1 MRLRGLSP
9 RDRSRPVAALAMLAV
24 VSLAAACSSSAG
36 SGSDGSQGDG
46 SESGEASATSTP
58 FAFESNVRPNAQA
71 VPVDTQLELTA
82 TEGTFSRVKVVGE
95 GEESV
100 PLPGRTSDDGS
111 TWTASELLEPGSTY
125 TVRTTGSGDDG
136 ETVRQR
142 LVFNTADLTLDEQ
155 TYPNITPLDGETVG
169 VGMPVIIQFDVPV
182 TDKASIERHLRV
194 EASGPVDGAV
204 DGAWSWYSDTEAHFR
219 PRRFWQPGTQVTV
232 QADINGVDAGNGVYG
247 QLDREISFEVGQS
260 IVTKVYVNMHKMDV
274 YVGGR
279 LARAIP
285 VSTGKP
291 GFETRSGTKVV
302 IEKFRV
308 KHMDAATTG
317 ISRDDPEYYNITDV
331 PYALRVTYSGEFVHG
346 APWSV
351 GSQGS
356 ANVSHGCVGMSVENA
371 RWLYNQTHR
380 GDVIQVFGTDR
391 EIEKGNGWT
400 DWDVSFAE
408 FAEGS
413 ALS

>member
-1 MRLRGLSP
+1 
-9 RDRSRPVAALAMLAV
+9 MLAV
-24 VSLAAACSSSAG
+24 VSLSAACSSSSG
-36 SGSDGSQGDG
+36 SGSDAHSDQ
-46 SESGEASATSTP
+46 SGEASATQTP
-58 FAFESNVRPNAQA
+58 FAFDSNVRPNAQA

-82 TEGTFSRVKVVGE
+82 TDGTFARVKVVGE

-100 PLPGRTSDDGS
+100 PLPGRMGDGGGA
-111 TWTASELLEPGSTY
+111 WTASELLEPGSTY
-125 TVRTTGSGDDG
+125 TVRTTGTGDDG

-142 LVFNTADLTLDEQ
+142 LVFHTADLTLDDQ

-182 TDKASIERHLRV
+182 ADKDSIERHLRV
-194 EASGPVDGAV
+194 EASGPVDGEV
-204 DGAWSWYSDTEAHFR
+204 DGAWSWYSDTEVHFR
-219 PRRFWQPGTQVTV
+219 PRTFWQPNTQVTV
-232 QADINGVDAGNGVYG
+232 RADINGVDAGNGVYG
-247 QLDREISFEVGQS
+247 QLDRDISFEVGQS
-260 IVTKVYVNMHKMDV
+260 IVTKVYVNLHKMDV

-279 LARAIP
+279 LTRSIP
-285 VSTGKP
+285 VSTGKR

-302 IEKFRV
+302 IEKFRL

-317 ISRDDPEYYNITDV
+317 ISRNDPDYYNIPDV
-331 PYALRVTYSGEFVHG
+331 PYALRVTYSGEFLHG

-356 ANVSHGCVGMSVENA
+356 ENVSHGCVGMSVENA
-371 RWLYNQTHR
+371 RWLYDQTHR
-380 GDVIQVFGTDR
+380 GDVVQVFGSDR

-413 ALS
+413 ALT